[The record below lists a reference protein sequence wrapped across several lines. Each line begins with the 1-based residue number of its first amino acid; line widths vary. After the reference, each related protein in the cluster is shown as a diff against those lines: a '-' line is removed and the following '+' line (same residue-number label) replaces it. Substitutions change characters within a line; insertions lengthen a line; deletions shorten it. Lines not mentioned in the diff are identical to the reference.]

1 VGNTPGTWSILKIG
15 ITGCS
20 GGGAQSAMIAAAS
33 LAPRK
38 LLLAKVVDASG
49 RIVDVDSIARDLNL
63 IRKSYGQQNSI
74 ESLLIRDG
82 ENTRNFLMEWLK

>member
-1 VGNTPGTWSILKIG
+1 MPVVKLFNILDDRHFVVYRF
-15 ITGCS
+15 THS
-20 GGGAQSAMIAAAS
+20 AAS

-38 LLLAKVVDASG
+38 LLLTKVVDASG